1 MIFIQTIVLPV
12 ICVKKE
18 FYFFPF
24 NLISFPSHRTTN
36 IMLNLEVRAEEIL
49 VLFLIVRGIL
59 PLILYSYYFSDKKV
73 SKAAE
78 SL

>member
-1 MIFIQTIVLPV
+1 
-12 ICVKKE
+12 
-18 FYFFPF
+18 
-24 NLISFPSHRTTN
+24 
-36 IMLNLEVRAEEIL
+36 MLNLEVVTEEIL

-59 PLILYSYYFSDKKV
+59 PLILYRYCFSDKKV

>member
-1 MIFIQTIVLPV
+1 MIFVDN
-12 ICVKKE
+12 CVTCDLREKS
-18 FYFFPF
+18 FTSF
-24 NLISFPSHRTTN
+24 NFISFPSHRTTN
-36 IMLNLEVRAEEIL
+36 TMLNLEVVTEEIL

-73 SKAAE
+73 SKATE